1 MDKDFF
7 QIAPHYLSDYYC
19 RSKNPNVDV
28 DPTLG
33 RELHHWLVTWITW
46 KVTCS
51 FVLFS
56 PIRRSNVI
64 TVQVQVTYLSIS
76 TALWGKEDSYC
87 IGAILQKEVVTP
99 FQQNCRQVRSESV
112 MFASL
117 CRSRLPTIMMAQDP
131 QNLRRRLFCHSR
143 KIIERLGKAWTW

>member
-1 MDKDFF
+1 M
-7 QIAPHYLSDYYC
+7 APHYLSDYYC

-28 DPTLG
+28 DLTLG

-46 KVTCS
+46 KVTCT

-76 TALWGKEDSYC
+76 TALLGKE
-87 IGAILQKEVVTP
+87 V
-99 FQQNCRQVRSESV
+99 
-112 MFASL
+112 
-117 CRSRLPTIMMAQDP
+117 
-131 QNLRRRLFCHSR
+131 
-143 KIIERLGKAWTW
+143 

>member
-1 MDKDFF
+1 MVQFEIYTVQMVRSQVWTKIFF

-28 DPTLG
+28 DLTLG

-76 TALWGKEDSYC
+76 NALWGKE
-87 IGAILQKEVVTP
+87 V
-99 FQQNCRQVRSESV
+99 
-112 MFASL
+112 
-117 CRSRLPTIMMAQDP
+117 
-131 QNLRRRLFCHSR
+131 
-143 KIIERLGKAWTW
+143 

>member
-1 MDKDFF
+1 M
-7 QIAPHYLSDYYC
+7 APHYLSDYYC

-28 DPTLG
+28 DLTLG

-46 KVTCS
+46 KVTCT

-56 PIRRSNVI
+56 HIRRSNVI
-64 TVQVQVTYLSIS
+64 TVKSRSPTYQSPLHFGGRRSGSSEKI
-76 TALWGKEDSYC
+76 DSYC
-87 IGAILQKEVVTP
+87 RGRILQKEVVTP

-112 MFASL
+112 MFVSL
-117 CRSRLPTIMMAQDP
+117 CRSHLPTIMMAQDP